1 MRDLTI
7 NQERF
12 IQELI
17 KGKSQR
23 LAYRKA
29 YPRSKTWKDKTVDEA
44 ASRLFNNSK
53 VNTRYKRL
61 KDKLIKRTEEEAI
74 ITAKEIIEE
83 IVSIAKDDIG
93 NYLSFRTEK
102 VIDGYDK
109 DGEPII
115 GYRVIV
121 DIKDS
126 DSIDTKN
133 ISEVGISSEG
143 TFKFKMYKRDVAL
156 YKLVEMF
163 GIDKIKEAK
172 QRLAEDRFEEE
183 KSIHNKKYW

>member
-7 NQERF
+7 DQERF

-23 LAYRKA
+23 KAYRIA
-29 YPRSKTWKDKTVDEA
+29 YPKSENWKDKTVDEK
-44 ASRLFNNSK
+44 ASRLFNNDK
-53 VNTRYKRL
+53 VKARYKEL
-61 KDKLIKRTEEEAI
+61 KGKVVKRTEEEAI

-83 IVSIAKDDIG
+83 IASIAKADIG

-102 VIDGYDK
+102 VIDGYDD
-109 DGEPII
+109 DGKPII

-126 DSIDTKN
+126 ETIDTKN

-143 TFKFKMYKRDVAL
+143 TFKFKMYRRDVAL

-183 KSIHNKKYW
+183 KNIHNKKYW

>member
-23 LAYRKA
+23 QAFRAA

-74 ITAKEIIEE
+74 ITAMEIIKE
-83 IVSIAKDDIG
+83 IVSIAKNDIG

-102 VIDGYDK
+102 VIVGYDK
-109 DGEPII
+109 EGNPITD
-115 GYRVIV
+115 YRTII
-121 DIKDS
+121 DMKDS
-126 DSIDTKN
+126 KDIDTKN

-143 TFKFKMYKRDVAL
+143 TFKFKMYRRDVAL

-183 KSIHNKKYW
+183 KNIHNKKYW